1 MSSGIEKIRRHKLV
15 TQFVCEAALF
25 VVVAALVI
33 HVASSAK
40 RGEFTL
46 PLAASVEPVAENR
59 TAPAPRAAT
68 QQAVAAEQHLA
79 SPEVTYEV
87 EELETTDLDIR
98 WFDGRKV
105 RPARTI
111 WMTVTAYSPDHRSC
125 GHWADGRTATNTS
138 VWRHGMELVAAD
150 TRLLPFG
157 SMLSVPG
164 YANEKIV
171 PVLDRGGA
179 IKGAR
184 LDVLYATH
192 SEARVW
198 GVQKLPVTVWEFVE
212 EDDQPALG
220 G

>member
-1 MSSGIEKIRRHKLV
+1 MPSGIEKIRRHKLV
-15 TQFVCEAALF
+15 AQLVCEAALF
-25 VVVAALVI
+25 VVIAALVV
-33 HVASSAK
+33 HVASTAK
-40 RGEFTL
+40 RGDVSL
-46 PLAASVEPVAENR
+46 PIAASVEPATENR
-59 TAPAPRAAT
+59 AAASIADT
-68 QQAVAAEQHLA
+68 TPGVVAEQHAA
-79 SPEVTYEV
+79 SPEVTFEI
-87 EELETTDLDIR
+87 EELDPTDLDVR
-98 WFDGRKV
+98 WFDGREV

-164 YANEKIV
+164 YANDKIV

-192 SEARVW
+192 NEALKW
-198 GVQKLPVTVWEFVE
+198 GVQKLPVTVWEFV
-212 EDDQPALG
+212 DDDEQTALG